1 MSDVVACDRGLTGIY
16 RVSPSNVDRDANESR
31 FRISFRLAGFHL
43 AISPPAAPG
52 GDGCGDTRSAP
63 VQPVSNRR
71 AAKHPGRRGFL
82 RVGQRAN
89 RSPVSFR
96 MQFAVEESMHSALPC
111 DPFSGGLSGDSAT
124 GLFPTADRAL
134 PAFRGPR
141 RLSRSKPMKTAL
153 SRVCS
158 GSHEPVYQR
167 FHGARQR
174 VWERSAGPIGAQIWT
189 RYLACR

>member
-1 MSDVVACDRGLTGIY
+1 MSIGTRTSLGFASLFVSQVFTSQFRRPQRRAATGAGIPG
-16 RVSPSNVDRDANESR
+16 RRRSNQQSNQ
-31 FRISFRLAGFHL
+31 L
-43 AISPPAAPG
+43 
-52 GDGCGDTRSAP
+52 
-63 VQPVSNRR
+63 SNRR
-71 AAKHPGRRGFL
+71 AAKHPGRRGFR
-82 RVGQRAN
+82 RVGERAN
-89 RSPVSFR
+89 RSPLSFR
-96 MQFAVEESMHSALPC
+96 VHFAIGESMHSALPR
-111 DPFSGGLSGDSAT
+111 DPFSGGLSGDSDT

-141 RLSRSKPMKTAL
+141 RLSRSKPMKTTL

>member
-1 MSDVVACDRGLTGIY
+1 M
-16 RVSPSNVDRDANESR
+16 SPSNVDWDANESR

-63 VQPVSNRR
+63 VQPAVQPVVQPACGKTSGSARISAR
-71 AAKHPGRRGFL
+71 WSARQPVAGFL
-82 RVGQRAN
+82 SRD
-89 RSPVSFR
+89 
-96 MQFAVEESMHSALPC
+96 FAIGESMHSALPC

-141 RLSRSKPMKTAL
+141 RLSRSKPMKTTL